1 MNSPSRSVTNSI
13 KGRIW
18 LAAGSLAV
26 MNCVVGLGAYL
37 TLSFLSADP
46 LLILIATFF
55 VISLLTIA
63 FGGWLASDVLRP
75 VESVTLL
82 AKSLER
88 SPSASLPRTTG
99 AIETD
104 QLLQTLHRSGQ
115 QLRNLISL
123 MDDVAAG
130 KIEAAAMPL
139 ESSDKL
145 SASFQ
150 KLVSKVTDSIS
161 AKQDL
166 DDFRNALTQLSND
179 VSGVRNGKLD
189 LSIGSTHP
197 QTKEVGDTIRFL
209 ATRLAE
215 LTRHV
220 FATGSECERT
230 VAEARAGLR
239 SALETID
246 ERAGMLPSGTLAI
259 SEGSSRLDGL
269 LDELSATVKNSL
281 DALNNFGS
289 ETTAPSE
296 VSNAGARLRSGFEET
311 LRSAKK
317 LRNRSTHVSQ
327 SARLAS
333 DLAKRSNLIALNISL
348 VSDGSPATE
357 HLLKE
362 MESLSAKAGE
372 LHRQL
377 TSSVESLNSEIA
389 GFEKELSSLSDL
401 SPKIDKA
408 LNASLRTAGAF
419 SETIETV
426 GELGTKIRSE
436 TEETTIE
443 NARLVQTIQKL
454 SDLSLAAAV
463 VRETDSSVQR
473 LSSLFENL
481 RASISDLSITTSVP
495 NTVEAVKATPA
506 MPVSDTGFGGLIDI
520 SSRNG
525 EN

>member
-1 MNSPSRSVTNSI
+1 MNSPTRSVTHSI

-26 MNCVVGLGAYL
+26 MNSVVGLGAYL

-46 LLILIATFF
+46 LLVLFATFF
-55 VISLLTIA
+55 VISLLTVA

-75 VESVTLL
+75 VENVTLI

-130 KIEAAAMPL
+130 KIEAASMPL

-161 AKQDL
+161 AKRDL
-166 DDFRNALTQLSND
+166 DEFRSALTQLSND
-179 VSGVRNGKLD
+179 ISGVRNGKLD
-189 LSIGSTHP
+189 LSIRSSHP

-230 VAEARAGLR
+230 TAEARAGLQ

-246 ERAGMLPSGTLAI
+246 ERASLLPSGTLAL
-259 SEGSSRLDGL
+259 SEAPSKLDGL

-281 DALNNFGS
+281 DALHRLGS
-289 ETTAPSE
+289 ESAASSE
-296 VSNAGARLRSGFEET
+296 VSNAGAKLRSGFEEA
-311 LRSAKK
+311 LRSVQK
-317 LRNRSTHVSQ
+317 LRGRSVQVSQ
-327 SARLAS
+327 SARLAG
-333 DLAKRSNLIALNISL
+333 DLAKRSNLIALNTSIIA
-348 VSDGSPATE
+348 DGSPATD

-362 MESLSAKAGE
+362 MESLSTKAAE

-377 TSSVESLNSEIA
+377 ASSVESLNSEIA
-389 GFEKELSSLSDL
+389 GFEKELSSMSDL

-408 LNASLRTAGAF
+408 LNASLRTAGSL

-426 GELGTKIRSE
+426 GELGTNIRKESE
-436 TEETTIE
+436 EATIE
-443 NARLVQTIQKL
+443 NARLVETVRKL
-454 SDLSLAAAV
+454 SDLSLAAAM
-463 VRETDSSVQR
+463 VRETESSIQR

-481 RASISDLSITTSVP
+481 RDSVSDLNITTSMP
-495 NTVEAVKATPA
+495 SKPELATPA
-506 MPVSDTGFGGLIDI
+506 PALSNGKTGFETFIDI